1 MRKSVVARI
10 RMLLNLN
17 DMKKELPLVSVP
29 VITFNSAKT
38 VIETLESIKDQTYP
52 NIELIISDDC
62 STDDTVKLCRE
73 WVEKNKERF
82 VRTEI
87 ITVGKNTGVAANN
100 NRVEAAC
107 RGDWVKGIAGDD
119 ILLPNCVQDGMDY
132 VAEHPDTIYLFGR
145 HEAFGASQERCD
157 EVNGY
162 FDYSFF
168 TMTPEKQLHQ
178 LIFKGNC
185 VPATTAF
192 YHRERAKATGVTND
206 ERIPLLEDWPK
217 WINLL
222 RMGVK
227 FHFIDKVLVKYRVGG
242 ISTTRKLERP
252 EVYRSERL
260 FYFLYLLPERY
271 KADPERT
278 VKEIVESECDIYNFY
293 YSQSHSKALK
303 IGKAILK
310 PVTWLQNQIG
320 KK

>member
-1 MRKSVVARI
+1 M
-10 RMLLNLN
+10 NQF
-17 DMKKELPLVSVP
+17 VSVR
-29 VITFNSAKT
+29 VITYNSSKT
-38 VIETLESIKDQTYP
+38 VIETLDSIYNQTYP

-62 STDDTVKLCRE
+62 SKDDTVAICRE
-73 WVEKNKERF
+73 WVNQHKERF
-82 VRTEI
+82 ARTEI
-87 ITVGKNTGVAANN
+87 LTVPQNTGVSANI
-100 NRVEAAC
+100 NRSEKAC
-107 RGDWVKGIAGDD
+107 QGVWIKGIAGDD
-119 ILLPNCVQDGMDY
+119 ILLPNCVQECMDY

-145 HEAFGASQERCD
+145 QEAFGASQERCD

-185 VPATTAF
+185 VPATAVF
-192 YHRERAKATGVTND
+192 YHRLKAQKTGVKND

-222 RMGVK
+222 RAGVK

-310 PVTWLQNQIG
+310 PIMWI
-320 KK
+320 KKMISKR